1 MSSFKS
7 FRTRSAH
14 SARENEV
21 LTSGR
26 SIVASAGISGSTFG
40 SRIRTI
46 LGRCTRL
53 KVSTI
58 SGMPFSAGFTT
69 IKSMCESHMMASE
82 TACRQ
87 FKAGTMFHPA
97 LANNSPTQKINPKSS
112 STIKLWAYEGRGS
125 HDLSVDHACGISRPA
140 VWKVCPVTSTAMV
153 LFTTRT
159 MFPCISNFKG
169 IDPSRRKG
177 QLINSRIRHRFGS
190 GSLISRSTPRLEMF
204 MVRPNPISRTPFPPG
219 TSYSTSNVIG

>member
-69 IKSMCESHMMASE
+69 IRSRCESHM
-82 TACRQ
+82 TARATPCRQ

-97 LANNSPTQKINPKSS
+97 LANNSPNQKINPKSS
-112 STIKLWAYEGRGS
+112 STIKAVGLHFATGCAEGVSGDFYGDGVVYNPN
-125 HDLSVDHACGISRPA
+125 DLSIHQQFQRD
-140 VWKVCPVTSTAMV
+140 
-153 LFTTRT
+153 
-159 MFPCISNFKG
+159 
-169 IDPSRRKG
+169 
-177 QLINSRIRHRFGS
+177 
-190 GSLISRSTPRLEMF
+190 
-204 MVRPNPISRTPFPPG
+204 
-219 TSYSTSNVIG
+219 